1 MHEMALAE
9 SVLNIIEENALS
21 QHFQR
26 VRTVILEIG
35 KLSAVEANAMRFCFE
50 AVTRNTLADGAD
62 LQIIETEGAAIC
74 LNCNA
79 TVVME
84 ERYGLCPQCNSPHL
98 RITAGNQMRVKDLVV
113 DP

>member
-9 SVLNIIEENALS
+9 SVLNIIEENAVT
-21 QHFQR
+21 QGFKR

-50 AVTRNTLADGAD
+50 AVTRNTIAADAD
-62 LQIIETEGAAIC
+62 LQIIQTDGAAIC

-79 TVVME
+79 TVLMDE
-84 ERYGLCPQCNSPHL
+84 PYGLCPVCDSPHL

-113 DP
+113 E